1 MEILMTH
8 PQLTLISD
16 ISDLNNHPM
25 EASEFGED
33 FFIIIS
39 LSSYYFIWAKAS
51 LQNILWCPIVY

>member
-39 LSSYYFIWAKAS
+39 LSSYYFI
-51 LQNILWCPIVY
+51 